1 MAIESFPNL
10 PNNLDIVNIG
20 SGISDQNFD
29 WSILPEVRG
38 FNFAIRPE
46 DFRYDARIIKNYGNH
61 VKKGGIVIVVVCPL
75 SFGKNEYLYKN
86 YFNEKYIRILP
97 FEDVDVSLFRY
108 VLFKKIPFI
117 YSFHLFTRK
126 CLYYIKVKIYRLIK
140 KNKMTICLNPVD
152 NTIKGWIHDS
162 PGLSNLTD
170 PSQSK
175 LFEKVFEEK
184 KADLHTVINNCVE
197 KELIPVLLVP
207 PICNELYNKMSSE
220 FLKSFMYDNLKDEIN
235 RGIPILDYSRNI
247 DFTDDSFFVNGLF
260 LNENKK
266 KMFTKDVY
274 IRTKQLLD
282 NKSGK

>member
-108 VLFKKIPFI
+108 VLFKK
-117 YSFHLFTRK
+117 
-126 CLYYIKVKIYRLIK
+126 
-140 KNKMTICLNPVD
+140 
-152 NTIKGWIHDS
+152 NTIYI
-162 PGLSNLTD
+162 
-170 PSQSK
+170 
-175 LFEKVFEEK
+175 F
-184 KADLHTVINNCVE
+184 I
-197 KELIPVLLVP
+197 
-207 PICNELYNKMSSE
+207 SSI
-220 FLKSFMYDNLKDEIN
+220 Y
-235 RGIPILDYSRNI
+235 
-247 DFTDDSFFVNGLF
+247 
-260 LNENKK
+260 K
-266 KMFTKDVY
+266 KMFILY
-274 IRTKQLLD
+274 
-282 NKSGK
+282 KSENL